1 MGIKSSTPYGKDF
14 GGCGLVGIIDR
25 SGNSIAGSMIVSSLC
40 SMKDRGNGLGSGY
53 AVYGAYP
60 EFKDCFGIHVMY
72 NDISAR
78 GPVEDLLK
86 SRLELV
92 HAEPIPVKKIHS
104 IVHPPEFWR
113 YFVNPPAQVEEQGDD
128 EVDDLIVNIVMDINE
143 SIENAYV
150 VSGGK
155 NLAVFKGVGH
165 PDAIAEF
172 FKMQDYSGYL
182 LLGHTRFPT
191 NTPGW
196 WGGAHPFTILDW
208 SIVHN
213 GEISSY
219 GTNKRYVEM
228 FGYKCTLLTDTE
240 VVAYLLDLLIRK
252 KGLSLP
258 AAAAVLA
265 PPFWKDIEEM
275 DPSKKDYYTALRVS
289 YASASLNGP
298 FAILMGF
305 DNGILGLN
313 DRIKLRPLI
322 VGKKGDVV
330 AIASEES
337 AIREVLKEPEDV
349 WAPKAGEPIIV
360 TLKEDVNSVGKL

>member
-1 MGIKSSTPYGKDF
+1 MGIQPSTPYGKDF

-25 SGNSIAGSMIVSSLC
+25 SGKSVSGNMIVSSLC

-60 EFKDCFGIHVMY
+60 DLKDSFGMHVMY
-72 NDISAR
+72 SDIGAR
-78 GPVEDLLK
+78 GPVEELLK
-86 SRLELV
+86 RKLKLV
-92 HAEPIPVKKIHS
+92 HAEPVPVKKINS
-104 IVHPPEFWR
+104 ISNPPEFWR
-113 YFVNPPAQVEEQGDD
+113 YFVNPVEEKEEDAIDD
-128 EVDDLIVNIVMDINE
+128 DIVNIVMEINE
-143 SIENAYV
+143 RIDNAYV
-150 VSGGK
+150 ISSGK

-172 FKMQDYSGYL
+172 FRMQDYSGYL

-252 KGLSLP
+252 KGLSL
-258 AAAAVLA
+258 AAAATVLA
-265 PPFWKDIEEM
+265 PPFWKDIQEM
-275 DPSKKDYYTALRVS
+275 DPLKKDYYTALRIS
-289 YASASLNGP
+289 YANASLNGP

-322 VGKKGDVV
+322 VGRKGDIV

-337 AIREVLKEPEDV
+337 AIREIINNPEDV

-360 TLKEDVNSVGKL
+360 TLKEDAKH

>member
-1 MGIKSSTPYGKDF
+1 MGIKPSTPYGKDH
-14 GGCGLVGIIDR
+14 GGCGLVGILDR
-25 SGNSIAGSMIVSSLC
+25 AGRPVSGDMIVSSLC
-40 SMKDRGNGLGSGY
+40 SMKERGNGLGSGY

-60 EFKDCFGIHVMY
+60 QFRESFGVHVMY
-72 NDISAR
+72 NDAAAR
-78 GPVEDLLK
+78 GTVEALLK
-86 SRLELV
+86 SKLELV
-92 HAEPIPVKKIHS
+92 HAEPVPVRKIHA
-104 IVHPPEFWR
+104 IADPPEFWR
-113 YFVNPPAQVEEQGDD
+113 YFVNPPAPVIEQGEDAL
-128 EVDDLIVNIVMDINE
+128 DDLIVGTVMDINE
-143 SIENAYV
+143 RIEGAYV
-150 VSGGK
+150 VSSGK
-155 NLAVFKGVGH
+155 DLAVFKGVGH

-172 FKMQDYSGYL
+172 FRMQDYAGHL

-219 GTNKRYVEM
+219 GTNRRYVEM

-252 KGLSLP
+252 KGLPLP

-265 PPFWKDIEEM
+265 PPFWKDILQME
-275 DPSKKDYYTALRVS
+275 PAKRDYYTALRVS
-289 YASASLNGP
+289 YANATLNGP

-305 DNGILGLN
+305 SNGILGLN
-313 DRIKLRPLI
+313 DRIKLRPLV
-322 VGKKGDVV
+322 VGRKGDLV

-337 AIREVLKEPEDV
+337 AIREVIPEPEDV
-349 WAPKAGEPIIV
+349 WAPKAGEPIIL
-360 TLKEDVNSVGKL
+360 TLKEGAPH

>member
-1 MGIKSSTPYGKDF
+1 MGIKPSTPYGKDF

-25 SGNSIAGSMIVSSLC
+25 SGKSVSGNMIVSSLC

-60 EFKDCFGIHVMY
+60 DLKDSFGMHVMY
-72 NDISAR
+72 NNIGAR
-78 GPVEDLLK
+78 GPVEELLK
-86 SRLELV
+86 KKLKLV
-92 HAEPIPVKKIHS
+92 HAEPVPVKKINS
-104 IVHPPEFWR
+104 INNPPEFWR
-113 YFVNPPAQVEEQGDD
+113 YFVNPVEEKEEDAIDD
-128 EVDDLIVNIVMDINE
+128 DIVNIVMEINE
-143 SIENAYV
+143 RIDNAYV
-150 VSGGK
+150 ISSGK

-172 FKMQDYSGYL
+172 FRMQDYSGYL

-252 KGLSLP
+252 KGLSL
-258 AAAAVLA
+258 AAAATVLA
-265 PPFWKDIEEM
+265 PPFWKDIQEM
-275 DPSKKDYYTALRVS
+275 NPLKKDYYTALRVS
-289 YASASLNGP
+289 YANASLNGP

-322 VGKKGDVV
+322 VGRKDDIV

-337 AIREVLKEPEDV
+337 AIREIINDPEDV

-360 TLKEDVNSVGKL
+360 TLKEDAKH

>member
-1 MGIKSSTPYGKDF
+1 MGIKPSTPYGKDF

-25 SGNSIAGSMIVSSLC
+25 SGGSLSGSMVVSSLC
-40 SMKDRGNGLGSGY
+40 SMKERGNGLGSGY

-60 EFKDCFGIHVMY
+60 DFKDSFGLHIMY

-78 GPVEDLLK
+78 EPVEEFLK
-86 SRLELV
+86 TRLRIK
-92 HAEPIPVKKIHS
+92 HSEPVPVKKLHS
-104 IVHPPEFWR
+104 MNTPPEFWR
-113 YFVNPPAQVEEQGDD
+113 YFADPPEDLDVQD
-128 EVDDLIVNIVMDINE
+128 EDANDDLIVGVVMEINE
-143 SIENAYV
+143 RIDNAYV
-150 VSGGK
+150 VSSGK
-155 NLAVFKGVGH
+155 NLGVFKGVGH
-165 PDAIAEF
+165 PDEIAEF
-172 FKMQDYSGYL
+172 FRMQDYKGYL

-240 VVAYLLDLLIRK
+240 VVAYLLDLLVRK
-252 KGLSLP
+252 KGLTLS
-258 AAAAVLA
+258 AAASVLA
-265 PPFWKDIEEM
+265 PPFWKNIQDME
-275 DPSKKDYYTALRVS
+275 PPKKDYYTALRMC
-289 YASASLNGP
+289 YGNASLNGP

-322 VGKKGDVV
+322 VGRKGDIV

-337 AIREVLKEPEDV
+337 AIREVIKEPEDV
-349 WAPKAGEPIIV
+349 WAPKAGEPFIV
-360 TLKEDVNSVGKL
+360 KLKEDVTQVRST

>member
-1 MGIKSSTPYGKDF
+1 MGIKSSTPYGKDY

-25 SGNSIAGSMIVSSLC
+25 SGRSVSGNMIVSSLT

-60 EFKDCFGIHVMY
+60 DLKNSFGMHIMY

-78 GPVEDLLK
+78 GPVEELIKTKLK
-86 SRLELV
+86 LV
-92 HAEPIPVKKIHS
+92 LAEPVPVKKIHA
-104 IVHPPEFWR
+104 IPDPPQFWR
-113 YFVNPPAQVEEQGDD
+113 YFVDPPATIDKTD
-128 EVDDLIVNIVMDINE
+128 EDGIDDLIVSVVMDINE
-143 SIENAYV
+143 RIDNAYV
-150 VSGGK
+150 VSSGK

-172 FKMQDYSGYL
+172 FRMQDYSGYL

-252 KGLSLP
+252 KGLSLT
-258 AAAAVLA
+258 AAASVLA
-265 PPFWKDIEEM
+265 PPFWKDIQEM
-275 DPSKKDYYTALRVS
+275 EPLKKDYYTALRMC
-289 YASASLNGP
+289 YANASLNGP

-322 VGKKGDVV
+322 VGRKGDIV

-337 AIREVLKEPEDV
+337 AIREVIAEPDDV

-360 TLKEDVNSVGKL
+360 TLKEDAKH

>member
-14 GGCGLVGIIDR
+14 GGCGLAGIIDR
-25 SGNSIAGSMIVSSLC
+25 SGKPVAGSMIVASLT

-60 EFKDCFGIHVMY
+60 DFKDSFGVHVMY
-72 NDISAR
+72 NDAAAR
-78 GPVEDLLK
+78 EPVEHLLK
-86 SRLELV
+86 TKLQLR
-92 HAEPIPVKKIHS
+92 HAEPIPVKKIHA
-104 IVHPPEFWR
+104 VPDPPEFWR
-113 YFVNPPAQVEEQGDD
+113 YFVDPPPEAAD
-128 EVDDLIVNIVMDINE
+128 EGEDAVDDLIVNIVMDINE
-143 SIENAYV
+143 RIDNAYV
-150 VSGGK
+150 ISSGK

-165 PDAIAEF
+165 PDAMAEF
-172 FKMQDYSGYL
+172 FRMQDYAGYL

-252 KGLSLP
+252 KGLSL
-258 AAAAVLA
+258 AAAATVLA
-265 PPFWKDIEEM
+265 PPFWKDIQDM
-275 DPSKKDYYTALRVS
+275 APPKKDYYTALRMA
-289 YASASLNGP
+289 YGNASLNGP

-322 VGKKGDVV
+322 VGKKGDLV

-337 AIREVLKEPEDV
+337 AIREVIPQPDDV

-360 TLKEDVNSVGKL
+360 TLKEDKKQ

>member
-1 MGIKSSTPYGKDF
+1 MKSSTPYGKDF

-25 SGNSIAGSMIVSSLC
+25 SGASLSGSMVVSSLC
-40 SMKDRGNGLGSGY
+40 SMKERGNGLGSGY

-60 EFKDCFGIHVMY
+60 DFKDNFGLHIMY
-72 NDISAR
+72 NGPDAR
-78 GPVEDLLK
+78 GTVEAFLK
-86 SRLELV
+86 TKLAIV
-92 HAEPIPVKKIHS
+92 HAEPIPVKK
-104 IVHPPEFWR
+104 VHAISDPPEFWR
-113 YFVNPPAQVEEQGDD
+113 YFVNPLTD
-128 EVDDLIVNIVMDINE
+128 EKDEDVIDDLVVGIVMDINE
-143 SIENAYV
+143 RIENAYV
-150 VSGGK
+150 VSSGK
-155 NLAVFKGVGH
+155 NIAVFKGVGH
-165 PDAIAEF
+165 PDEIAEF
-172 FKMQDYSGYL
+172 FRMQDYSGYL

-240 VVAYLLDLLIRK
+240 VVAYLLDLLVRK

-258 AAAAVLA
+258 AAASVLA
-265 PPFWKDIEEM
+265 PPFWKDIQNM
-275 DPSKKDYYTALRVS
+275 DPAKKDYYTALRMC
-289 YASASLNGP
+289 YGGAALNGP

-322 VGKKGDVV
+322 VGKKGEVF

-337 AIREVLKEPEDV
+337 AIREVISEPEDV
-349 WAPKAGEPIIV
+349 WAPKAGEPIIIK
-360 TLKEDVNSVGKL
+360 LREDETPVGKA

>member
-1 MGIKSSTPYGKDF
+1 MGIKPSTPYGKDF

-25 SGNSIAGSMIVSSLC
+25 SGKSISGNMIVSSLC

-60 EFKDCFGIHVMY
+60 DLKDSFGMHVMY
-72 NDISAR
+72 NDIGAR
-78 GPVEDLLK
+78 EPVEELLK
-86 SRLELV
+86 KKLKLV
-92 HAEPIPVKKIHS
+92 HAEPVPVKKINS
-104 IVHPPEFWR
+104 INNPPEFWR
-113 YFVNPPAQVEEQGDD
+113 YFVNPVEEKEEDAIDD
-128 EVDDLIVNIVMDINE
+128 DIVNIVMEINE
-143 SIENAYV
+143 RIDNAYV
-150 VSGGK
+150 ISSGK

-172 FKMQDYSGYL
+172 FRMQDYSGYL

-252 KGLSLP
+252 KGLSL
-258 AAAAVLA
+258 AAAATVLA
-265 PPFWKDIEEM
+265 PPFWKDIQEM
-275 DPSKKDYYTALRVS
+275 NPLKKNYYTALRIS
-289 YASASLNGP
+289 YANASLNGP

-322 VGKKGDVV
+322 VGRKGDIV

-337 AIREVLKEPEDV
+337 AIREIINDPEDV

-360 TLKEDVNSVGKL
+360 TLKEDAKH

>member
-1 MGIKSSTPYGKDF
+1 MGIRSSTPYGKDF

-25 SGNSIAGSMIVSSLC
+25 AGRPVEGAMIVSSLC
-40 SMKDRGNGLGSGY
+40 SMKERGNGLGSGY

-60 EFKDCFGIHVMY
+60 EFKESFGMHVMY
-72 NDISAR
+72 NDAGAR
-78 GPVEDLLK
+78 ETVEGLLK
-86 SRLELV
+86 SKLALL
-92 HAEPIPVKKIHS
+92 HAEPVPVKKVHA
-104 IVHPPEFWR
+104 IVDPPEFWR
-113 YFVNPPAQVEEQGDD
+113 YFVDPPAPVAEQGEDV
-128 EVDDLIVNIVMDINE
+128 VDDLIVTIVMEINE
-143 SIENAYV
+143 RIENAYV
-150 VSGGK
+150 VSSGK

-172 FKMQDYSGYL
+172 FRMQDYSGYL

-252 KGLSLP
+252 KGLSLS

-265 PPFWKDIEEM
+265 PPFWKDILLM
-275 DPSKKDYYTALRVS
+275 GPQKKDYYTALRVS
-289 YASASLNGP
+289 YANAMLNGP

-313 DRIKLRPLI
+313 DRIKLRPLV
-322 VGKKGDVV
+322 VGRKGDIV

-337 AIREVLKEPEDV
+337 AIREVIPGPDDV

-360 TLKEDVNSVGKL
+360 TLKEGTQR

>member
-14 GGCGLVGIIDR
+14 GGCGLAGIIDR
-25 SGNSIAGSMIVSSLC
+25 SGKSVAGNMIVSSLT

-60 EFKDCFGIHVMY
+60 DFKDNFGVHVMY
-72 NDISAR
+72 NDAGAR
-78 GPVEDLLK
+78 EPVEQLLK
-86 SRLELV
+86 TKLKLV
-92 HAEPIPVKKIHS
+92 HAEPVPVKK
-104 IVHPPEFWR
+104 VHAIADPPEFWR
-113 YFVNPPAQVEEQGDD
+113 YFVDPPDSMDKTD
-128 EVDDLIVNIVMDINE
+128 EDAIDDLIVNVVMDINE
-143 SIENAYV
+143 RIDNAYV
-150 VSGGK
+150 VSSGK
-155 NLAVFKGVGH
+155 NLGVFKGVGH

-252 KGLSLP
+252 KGLSLS
-258 AAAAVLA
+258 AAASVLA
-265 PPFWKDIEEM
+265 PPFWKDIEDM
-275 DPSKKDYYTALRVS
+275 DPHKRDYYTALRVS
-289 YASASLNGP
+289 YANASLNGP

-322 VGKKGDVV
+322 VGKKGDIV

-337 AIREVLKEPEDV
+337 AIREVIPEPDDV

-360 TLKEDVNSVGKL
+360 TLKEDAKQ